1 MKRTRKG
8 FTLVEL
14 LIVVAILATLTA
26 TMMISMNGATAKAK
40 ASSIA
45 ANLDSCHAAA
55 MLYYSKY
62 GDLAELQTVTT
73 ENMLKDSLKTWDKMK
88 GDKDKDTIYYT
99 AGNTSATNAPDKW
112 AVLVDFSADPEAEE
126 IAKALKRMRAYSD
139 ITAFIDFLGATP
151 AFGEQT
157 DGNGVET
164 GSTTTTTKLYM
175 TLITG
180 EIKDGDTGFTAEA
193 GAADSSSSS
202 DTGDNTGSE
211 TSSNG
216 GGQ

>member
-88 GDKDKDTIYYT
+88 GEKDTDTIYYT
-99 AGNTSATNAPDKW
+99 AGTITGKNAPDKW

-151 AFGEQT
+151 AFAEDEQT
-157 DGNGVET
+157 EGSGAGT
-164 GSTTTTTKLYM
+164 GSTTKTTKLYM

-180 EIKDGDTGFTAEA
+180 EIKDGDTGFTA
-193 GAADSSSSS
+193 
-202 DTGDNTGSE
+202 DTTTDTTE
-211 TSSNG
+211 TTPTSTE
-216 GGQ
+216 GQQS